1 MNGKNFGFHLIIALV
16 LVSLAAIVGQ
26 MVRWSSEKPT
36 YTSSSKDGRG
46 SSFGNDS
53 LKTKDLT
60 VSRST
65 TDSEPEV
72 LVRFK
77 PNVSLADIKKLV
89 AKNND
94 EVEDNIETV
103 NGLVAI
109 DDLDN
114 KSAESVSDQY
124 ARMSDLVL
132 YAEPNVQ
139 IKLEPNEVLSDERY
153 DYQNLVEYSKSVP
166 NDPMFAEQWALH
178 NEGQSGGKSKADI
191 SAVEAWKKTKGSKKV
206 VVAVLDTGV
215 EYTHQDLATNMWT
228 RPDNVPEYKDD
239 ELGMVN
245 DLQGFDADSKL
256 QDPMDDN
263 GHGTHCAGVIGAEG
277 DNSEGIAG
285 VNWEVQIMPL
295 KFLSRGG
302 FGSTKN
308 AIEAINYVIDRKRAG
323 VNIRIVSNSWGSTAK
338 SKALEDVIRV
348 AGEAGILFIAAA
360 GNDASDNDK
369 RHHYPSDYNLPNM
382 VSVAALDRNDNL
394 ASFSNY
400 GVKTIDVAAPG
411 KDISST
417 WIGGKYRDASGTSM
431 ATPYVSGVAA
441 LIVAQNPNISLEKL
455 REKLVSSVDKLD
467 SLNGKIKS
475 GGRINAAKAV
485 N

>member
-1 MNGKNFGFHLIIALV
+1 MNRKNIWFHLIIALV
-16 LVSLAAIVGQ
+16 LVSLAAVVGQ
-26 MVRWSSEKPT
+26 IVSWNSQKPN
-36 YTSSSKDGRG
+36 YTKAGTG
-46 SSFGNDS
+46 FNEVAP
-53 LKTKDLT
+53 KVKPATI
-60 VSRST
+60 SRSAT
-65 TDSEPEV
+65 ESEPEV
-72 LVRFK
+72 FVRFK
-77 PNVSLADIKKLV
+77 QTVSLADIKKLV
-89 AKNND
+89 SKNND
-94 EVEDNIETV
+94 AVEDNIEAV
-103 NGLVAI
+103 KGLVSI

-114 KSAESVSDQY
+114 KSAESVAEQY
-124 ARMSDLVL
+124 AKMSDLVE
-132 YAEPNVQ
+132 YAEANVQ
-139 IKLEPNEVLSDERY
+139 IKLEPSESRPDFSENYDSDF
-153 DYQNLVEYSKSVP
+153 DSVP
-166 NDPMFAEQWALH
+166 NDPMFAEQWALN

-191 SAVEAWKKTKGSKKV
+191 SAIEAWKKTKGSKKV

-215 EYTHQDLATNMWT
+215 DYNHQDLATNMWT
-228 RPDNVPEYKDD
+228 RPENIPAYQDA
-239 ELGMVN
+239 ELGTIN
-245 DLQGFDADSKL
+245 DLYGFDAEANL

-308 AIEAINYVIDRKRAG
+308 AIEAINYVIERKRAG

-338 SKALEDVIRV
+338 SKALGDVIRV
-348 AGEAGILFIAAA
+348 AGEEGILFIAAA
-360 GNDASDNDK
+360 GNDGSDNDS
-369 RHHYPSDYNLPNM
+369 RPHYPSNYDLPNM

-394 ASFSNY
+394 ASFSNF
-400 GVKTIDVAAPG
+400 GIKTVHVAAPG
-411 KDISST
+411 KDIMST
-417 WIGGKYRDASGTSM
+417 WLNAGYREASGTSM

-441 LIVAQNPNISLEKL
+441 LIVAQNPDISVEKL
-455 REKLVSSVDKLD
+455 REKLVNSVDKLD

>member
-1 MNGKNFGFHLIIALV
+1 MNGKNIWFHLIIALV
-16 LVSLAAIVGQ
+16 LVSLAAIIGQ
-26 MVRWSSEKPT
+26 TVRWGSET
-36 YTSSSKDGRG
+36 RDFMSKVQESRG
-46 SSFGNDS
+46 TGYGSDS
-53 LKTKDLT
+53 AQKTKST
-60 VSRST
+60 AISRSASE
-65 TDSEPEV
+65 SEPEV

-77 PNVSLADIKKLV
+77 PEASFADIKKLV
-89 AKNND
+89 SKNND
-94 EVEDNIETV
+94 AVEDNIEAV

-114 KSAESVSDQY
+114 KSAESVSEQY
-124 ARMSDLVL
+124 AKMTDLVL

-139 IKLEPNEVLSDERY
+139 IKLEPNEVRQDFSDNYEV
-153 DYQNLVEYSKSVP
+153 DANSVP
-166 NDPMFAEQWALH
+166 NDPMFAEQWALN
-178 NEGQSGGKSKADI
+178 NEGQNGGKSKADI

-215 EYTHQDLATNMWT
+215 DYNHQDLATNMWT
-228 RPDNVPEYKDD
+228 RPDNVPAYKDD
-239 ELGMVN
+239 QLGTVN
-245 DLQGFDADSKL
+245 DINGFDADAKL

-277 DNSEGIAG
+277 DNAEGIAG
-285 VNWEVQIMPL
+285 VNWEVEIMPL

-338 SKALEDVIRV
+338 SKALEDVIRA
-348 AGEAGILFIAAA
+348 AGEEGILFIAAA
-360 GNDASDNDK
+360 GNDGSDNDK
-369 RHHYPSDYNLPNM
+369 YPHYPSNYDLPNM

-394 ASFSNY
+394 AQFSNL
-400 GVKTIDVAAPG
+400 GVKTVHVAAPG
-411 KDISST
+411 KDIMST
-417 WIGGKYRDASGTSM
+417 WLNAGYREASGTSM

-441 LIVAQNPNISLEKL
+441 LIVAQNPRISLEKL
-455 REKLVSSVDKLD
+455 REKLVNSVDKLD

-475 GGRINAAKAV
+475 GGRINASKAV